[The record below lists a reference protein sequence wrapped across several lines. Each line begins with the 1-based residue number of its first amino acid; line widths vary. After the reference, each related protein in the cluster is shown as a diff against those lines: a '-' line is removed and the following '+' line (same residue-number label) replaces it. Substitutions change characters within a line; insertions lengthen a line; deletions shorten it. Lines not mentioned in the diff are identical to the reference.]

1 MPEKTVPAHIYILAQ
16 RGGDLGQGV
25 SIQQHEGQTQCCSR
39 QSTFNFSKLQKTPI
53 ARILEKEVSAVP
65 ICGAVSG
72 PAMPVPSAEDVLSRC
87 LLIYP
92 ISHRCFFPKSELPWP
107 SLLGLQLPRC
117 ELQAS

>member
-1 MPEKTVPAHIYILAQ
+1 MPEKTVAAHVSVLAR

-25 SIQQHEGQTQCCSR
+25 SIQQHEGQTQGCSR
-39 QSTFNFSKLQKTPI
+39 QTTFNFCKLQKTRI

-65 ICGAVSG
+65 IRGAGSG
-72 PAMPVPSAEDVLSRC
+72 PPTPVPSAGDTLDRCVLT
-87 LLIYP
+87 YP